1 MRGHGEFQTDPHCRP
16 RQNGRHR
23 FTALFG
29 FEIHAGQFDFAQHA
43 MHLHNALKYA
53 FGRIV
58 ACGGFHLCENI
69 KVHSTGEIF
78 FPAGDDD
85 PFDGLIAQCVI
96 HQCVKMQERLHIQHV
111 HGFAGAI
118 PCDGGD
124 ALAVFGHFKIG

>member
-1 MRGHGEFQTDPHCRP
+1 
-16 RQNGRHR
+16 
-23 FTALFG
+23 
-29 FEIHAGQFDFAQHA
+29 
-43 MHLHNALKYA
+43 MHFHNAFEHA
-53 FGRIV
+53 FGWIV
-58 ACGGFHLCENI
+58 ARGGFHLCENI
-69 KVHSTGEIF
+69 KVHSTSEIF

-124 ALAVFGHFKIG
+124 ALAVFGHCKIGCGGFSHVLLQSQKGGHRHGYAGARHRLCGK